1 MPYHWLP
8 PTSPAT
14 AHLRLTP
21 HRSLPKSGF
30 VWFIA
35 ITAALIT
42 LPLLSQLGTAA
53 LWVLLPFL
61 AAAIAAI
68 WFALQHSYK
77 TAEIT
82 EDLTI
87 TPDKLTLT
95 RRDRKGLQI
104 WQANPYWTRLTLH
117 KTAGPVPNYLTLTA
131 GGREV
136 EIGAFLSE
144 GERIKLQSDLAA
156 RLPNPST

>member
-1 MPYHWLP
+1 MN
-8 PTSPAT
+8 
-14 AHLRLTP
+14 
-21 HRSLPKSGF
+21 
-30 VWFIA
+30 
-35 ITAALIT
+35 LIR
-42 LPLLSQLGTAA
+42 A

-61 AAAIAAI
+61 AAAVAGI

-95 RRDRKGLQI
+95 RRDRNGLQI
-104 WQANPYWTRLTLH
+104 WQANPYWTHLTLH
-117 KTAGPVPNYLTLTA
+117 KTAGPVPNYLTLKG

-144 GERIKLQSDLAA
+144 AERINLQADLAA
-156 RLPNPST
+156 RLAKS

>member
-8 PTSPAT
+8 PKAPAT

-21 HRSLPKSGF
+21 HRSLPKTGF

-35 ITAALIT
+35 TTAILLT
-42 LPLLSQLGTAA
+42 VPLLSQLGTAA

-61 AAAIAAI
+61 LAAIAGVWI
-68 WFALQHSYK
+68 ALQHSYK
-77 TAEIT
+77 TAAIT
-82 EDLTI
+82 EDLI
-87 TPDKLTLT
+87 LTPDLLTLT
-95 RRDRKGLQI
+95 RRDRTGI
-104 WQANPYWTRLTLH
+104 RNWQANPYWTRLTLH
-117 KTAGPVPNYLTLTA
+117 KTAGPVPNYLTLTG

-144 GERIKLQSDLAA
+144 AERLKLQADLAA
-156 RLPNPST
+156 RLPKT